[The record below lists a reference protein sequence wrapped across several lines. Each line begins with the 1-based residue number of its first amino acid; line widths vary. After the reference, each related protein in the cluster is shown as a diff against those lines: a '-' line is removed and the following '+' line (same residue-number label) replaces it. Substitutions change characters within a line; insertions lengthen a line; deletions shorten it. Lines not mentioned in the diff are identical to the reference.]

1 MNEIWKDVI
10 GYEGLYQVSNFGNV
24 RSFKN
29 LNGIGLVL
37 KPHPI
42 KPLLKRD
49 GYLSVTLSKKDN
61 NGRRIVS
68 YPRINQLVARAF
80 IENPDNLPCVDHKD
94 NNKLNNC
101 VDNLQWISSVDN
113 IRKYFSSNHHNK
125 WKGRG
130 KINAVPVYQ
139 LDYEGNIIKKYK
151 SMTEAAI
158 QVYGDKSFRTKIC
171 KRCERGTPLHN
182 FYWKKVEGGDE

>member
-1 MNEIWKDVI
+1 MNEIWKDI
-10 GYEGLYQVSNFGNV
+10 AGYEGLYQVSNFGNV

-29 LNGIGLVL
+29 LNGRGVVL

-42 KPLLKRD
+42 KPALKRD

-61 NGRRIVS
+61 NGSRVLS
-68 YPRINQLVARAF
+68 FPRINQLVARAF

-101 VDNLQWISSVDN
+101 VDNLQWLSIGDN
-113 IRKYFSSNHHNK
+113 VHKYFSKTHCNK

-130 KINAVPVYQ
+130 KINATPVYQ
-139 LDYEGNIIKKYK
+139 LDCEGNIVKKYK
-151 SMTEAAI
+151 SMTEAAV
-158 QVYGDKSFRTKIC
+158 QVYGDNSYRSKIY

>member
-1 MNEIWKDVI
+1 MNEIWKDI
-10 GYEGLYQVSNFGNV
+10 TGYEGLYQVSNFGNV

-29 LNGIGLVL
+29 LNGRGVVS

-42 KPLLKRD
+42 KPALKRD

-61 NGRRIVS
+61 NGRRVLS
-68 YPRINQLVARAF
+68 FPRINQLVARAF
-80 IENPDNLPCVDHKD
+80 IENRDNLPCVDHKD

-101 VDNLQWISSVDN
+101 VDNLQWLSIADN
-113 IRKYFSSNHHNK
+113 VHKYFSKTHCNK

-130 KINAVPVYQ
+130 KINATPVYQ
-139 LDYEGNIIKKYK
+139 LDCEGNIIKKYK
-151 SMTEAAI
+151 SMTDAAV
-158 QVYGDKSFRTKIC
+158 QVYGNNSYRSKIY

>member
-1 MNEIWKDVI
+1 MNEIWKDI
-10 GYEGLYQVSNFGNV
+10 AGYEGLYQVSNFGNV

-29 LNGIGLVL
+29 LNGRGVVL

-42 KPLLKRD
+42 KPALKRD
-49 GYLSVTLSKKDN
+49 GYLSVTLSKKGD
-61 NGRRIVS
+61 NGRRVLS
-68 YPRINQLVARAF
+68 FPRINQLVARAF

-101 VDNLQWISSVDN
+101 VDNLQWLSIADN
-113 IRKYFSSNHHNK
+113 VHKYFNKTHCNK

-130 KINAVPVYQ
+130 KISATPVYQ
-139 LDYEGNIIKKYK
+139 LDCEGNVIKKYK
-151 SMTEAAI
+151 SMTNAAV
-158 QVYGDKSFRTKIC
+158 QVYGSASYRSKIY